1 MLHTK
6 FLVLTLSLACL
17 SLAWFCD
24 SVDAQIQGRGGQRG
38 NRQGGNRQ
46 GGNRPGGPGSPGS
59 GALDRAGLEVGK
71 KLPDVKIFDDQGK
84 EFSTSSL
91 KGSYTVLT
99 FGCLT

>member
-1 MLHTK
+1 MLRTK
-6 FLVLTLSLACL
+6 FLILTLGLMSAG
-17 SLAWFCD
+17 WFCD
-24 SVDAQIQGRGGQRG
+24 HVDAQNFGRGQR
-38 NRQGGNRQ
+38 GNRQ